1 MYKYLYEKEKDWSS
15 YYYVQPR
22 HFAGVNV
29 SFYGSDFH
37 GMLSLIYSSLLLFN
51 FWNNFF
57 DTGNQQP
64 KHKIFWSFWSLPALQ
79 YSHICFQTT
88 HFQESEVICQLV
100 LTFYRLSACL
110 LLCLWSIFSKAFEN
124 VLELALKC
132 QIAAAALTKLRKQSC
147 FTHVMSE
154 WHFHR
159 SLKINDCTR
168 WKIGEAIL
176 LQWLTKKKLIQF
188 GKSRSS
194 GILWLTVTSVL
205 SIPAS

>member
-1 MYKYLYEKEKDWSS
+1 MVCCLS
-15 YYYVQPR
+15 YTAVY
-22 HFAGVNV
+22 F
-29 SFYGSDFH
+29 
-37 GMLSLIYSSLLLFN
+37 SLIFGTISLIQETNNPNIRSSEASEVFQHCN
-51 FWNNFF
+51 
-57 DTGNQQP
+57 
-64 KHKIFWSFWSLPALQ
+64 
-79 YSHICFQTT
+79 SHICFQTT